1 MSNIYIYSRGMYE
14 QLSLNEIKDKAIIRI
29 HNLSDKKW
37 YPEKE
42 DNKLILFF
50 NDLKLN
56 NISFIDKIKAQYNI
70 ETMCFMKKQVK
81 EIKEYIEKN
90 KNKDLIIHCEYGKSR
105 SVAIGI
111 FLRDNLNYIIIN
123 KEEKEL
129 IKYNDWVLLMLKK
142 FY

>member
-1 MSNIYIYSRGMYE
+1 MSNIYIYSRGLYE
-14 QLSLNEIKDKAIIRI
+14 QLNYNELEGKAIIRI

-42 DNKLILFF
+42 DGKLILFF
-50 NDLKLN
+50 NDLKIN
-56 NISFIDKIKAQYNI
+56 NISFIDKLKSQYDF
-70 ETMCFMKKQVK
+70 ETTCFMRQHVK
-81 EIKEYIEKN
+81 EIKNYINKN

-105 SVAIGI
+105 SVAISMY
-111 FLRDNLNYIIIN
+111 LRDYLKYKIIN

-129 IKYNDWVLLMLKK
+129 TKYNDWVLLMLKK

>member
-1 MSNIYIYSRGMYE
+1 MFNKSKKLYYIADWKDEYCDLTLDEMFEKIGGNVGE
-14 QLSLNEIKDKAIIRI
+14 VNNESVKT
-29 HNLSDKKW
+29 
-37 YPEKE
+37 
-42 DNKLILFF
+42 
-50 NDLKLN
+50 
-56 NISFIDKIKAQYNI
+56 FIDKIKAQYNI

-111 FLRDNLNYIIIN
+111 FLRDNLNYRIIN